1 MLSIVPVRVRKIM
14 DALCTL
20 QGALGLKP
28 TSVKEKRC
36 LHLAQCFHIG
46 SGASDPTHAKHCAYK
61 LLNCRCAPSQGPR
74 SQPTSWAST
83 FELLGRHTLWRR
95 SSHLPRRND

>member
-1 MLSIVPVRVRKIM
+1 MSDMAGREDIEPRPINLPYALLACIALHRHQELRVSIDPVRVRKLM

-46 SGASDPTHAKHCAYK
+46 SGASDP
-61 LLNCRCAPSQGPR
+61 APR
-74 SQPTSWAST
+74 YST
-83 FELLGRHTLWRR
+83 AL
-95 SSHLPRRND
+95 

>member
-1 MLSIVPVRVRKIM
+1 MSYATREDIEPRFNLVVFALSTCTALHRHQELRVSIDPVCERKILI
-14 DALCTL
+14 ALCTL

-46 SGASDPTHAKHCAYK
+46 SGASDP
-61 LLNCRCAPSQGPR
+61 APR
-74 SQPTSWAST
+74 YST
-83 FELLGRHTLWRR
+83 AL
-95 SSHLPRRND
+95 